1 MKKIHFEVHTDGFYG
16 DYWKC
21 KTDSFCFFGKHV
33 KDDASNWFSKFVKFA
48 FQSARKHPKECLET
62 RIDIDVR
69 IRNAIEEWKKGEVGY
84 GG

>member
-33 KDDASNWFSKFVKFA
+33 KDDASNWFSKLCEICV
-48 FQSARKHPKECLET
+48 SIRKKT
-62 RIDIDVR
+62 S
-69 IRNAIEEWKKGEVGY
+69 KGMP
-84 GG
+84 